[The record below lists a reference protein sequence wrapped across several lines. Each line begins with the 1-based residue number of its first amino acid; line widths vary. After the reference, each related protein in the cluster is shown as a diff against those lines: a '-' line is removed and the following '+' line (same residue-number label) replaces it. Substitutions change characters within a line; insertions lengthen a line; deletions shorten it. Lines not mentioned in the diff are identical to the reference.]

1 MDSKHSTSS
10 LGDWALLVGGVG
22 AVGAYFAYENMDAVN
37 AWLMAMQTPAATQ
50 NAVAMATDVSLAAW
64 MASNWG
70 VVMLGCAILFA
81 AVKWAMTQ
89 RSGAVGSDAGPVV
102 TYRRYNYVN
111 VKLVR

>member
-10 LGDWALLVGGVG
+10 LGDWAFLVGSVG

-70 VVMLGCAILFA
+70 VDDARVCNLICSRQMGHDA
-81 AVKWAMTQ
+81 ALRRRWQ
-89 RSGAVGSDAGPVV
+89 RCGTG
-102 TYRRYNYVN
+102 RYVSA
-111 VKLVR
+111 L

>member
-1 MDSKHSTSS
+1 MIYEGAIYGGYTGKIPSPYSTNI
-10 LGDWALLVGGVG
+10 
-22 AVGAYFAYENMDAVN
+22 Y
-37 AWLMAMQTPAATQ
+37 
-50 NAVAMATDVSLAAW
+50 VSMGAW